1 MGQHVEMEK
10 QDLTATES
18 RIICVVVFKKT
29 PPMVKFSEC
38 VSLWE
43 RKRERGQ
50 CRILRP
56 AHLGQ
61 RKSPSPCP
69 FELQELM
76 EQIKIMVSNK
86 KLDWDRK
93 MQALEIDLNLRD
105 QEIANAHNCLD
116 KKNQEVGL
124 LQQKLNHLE
133 KHNYDMSQKYQGELH
148 TLKSQFSKLTN
159 SYEKLK
165 LHQDKQD
172 SALREKS
179 LTEETPF
186 GLGNLNRKLEEFK
199 TKSEEWDKQET
210 LYQHYLFS
218 LDAQQK
224 LLSEKCNLFQK
235 QAQRYQTH
243 LTGKK
248 KCLEGASLSNL
259 ERFPDEPGASNATAE
274 EDESVI
280 DKLRSTVSEMA
291 LSRSKLHDESQK
303 LHQELKIY
311 QTQCK
316 TMKTG
321 LSEVKNDLESEDDV
335 LRGVETERLKLH
347 RESLKA
353 GGYHNI
359 HENQRL
365 ESSYTHPVKELEK
378 KRNNLLFL
386 AQDHVSQEKELNK
399 MRNHLYHEEQ
409 SRSSEQKRMRAKISD
424 LTEEL
429 HQKEITI
436 ATIMKQATLMER
448 QFKMELE
455 IKEKML
461 AKQENMN
468 TCNMEQALYITT
480 INKLENE
487 NRMLRKSLAKLQED
501 RQSEWTEP
509 ETHEDT
515 VKHTNPNQIKMITN
529 EDRPNPEDEPS
540 RGRDS
545 PSPHKMFPL
554 QHSRLLPVK
563 DVPNRESPSFRENEI
578 FSQPKEYLRIKYAVC
593 FPLESCK
600 NPFPQE
606 RRKVSLSHR
615 SNLRVKG
622 FSATQ

>member
-1 MGQHVEMEK
+1 MKLE
-10 QDLTATES
+10 DANRTSAL
-18 RIICVVVFKKT
+18 
-29 PPMVKFSEC
+29 VK
-38 VSLWE
+38 
-43 RKRERGQ
+43 
-50 CRILRP
+50 
-56 AHLGQ
+56 
-61 RKSPSPCP
+61 
-69 FELQELM
+69 
-76 EQIKIMVSNK
+76 
-86 KLDWDRK
+86 
-93 MQALEIDLNLRD
+93 
-105 QEIANAHNCLD
+105 
-116 KKNQEVGL
+116 VGL

-133 KHNYDMSQKYQGELH
+133 KCNNDMSQKYQGELH
-148 TLKSQFSKLTN
+148 TLKSQFSKLTA

-165 LHQDKQD
+165 LQQDKQD
-172 SALREKS
+172 SAVREKS
-179 LTEETPF
+179 LAEETPF

-243 LTGKK
+243 LAGKK

-259 ERFPDEPGASNATAE
+259 ECFPGEPGASIATVE
-274 EDESVI
+274 QDESVI

-316 TMKTG
+316 AKKTG
-321 LSEVKNDLESEDDV
+321 LSELKNELESQDDV
-335 LRGVETERLKLH
+335 LRGVETERLQLH
-347 RESLKA
+347 RELLKA

-359 HENQRL
+359 HENQSRL
-365 ESSYTHPVKELEK
+365 ESSYSHRVKELEK
-378 KRNNLLFL
+378 KRYSLPFL
-386 AQDHVSQEKELNK
+386 AQDDVNQEKELNK
-399 MRNHLYHEEQ
+399 TRNHLYCEEQ
-409 SRSSEQKRMRAKISD
+409 SHSSEQKRMRAEISD

-461 AKQENMN
+461 AKQESAFSTQNMN
-468 TCNMEQALYITT
+468 TSNTEQALYITT
-480 INKLENE
+480 INKLEYE
-487 NRMLRKSLAKLQED
+487 NRMLRRSLAKLQED
-501 RQSEWTEP
+501 RRSEWIDP
-509 ETHEDT
+509 ETQEDT
-515 VKHTNPNQIKMITN
+515 VKRTNQNQIKIIAN

-545 PSPHKMFPL
+545 PSPHKMFPF

-563 DVPNRESPSFRENEI
+563 AGPGRESPSFRENEI
-578 FSQPKEYLRIKYAVC
+578 FSKSPPDMSSPAPSAAQHFLLEEENRAKEFEKLLDQHIDELQRHTEHTLNKYTRLKQTRHV
-593 FPLESCK
+593 
-600 NPFPQE
+600 
-606 RRKVSLSHR
+606 
-615 SNLRVKG
+615 
-622 FSATQ
+622 

>member
-1 MGQHVEMEK
+1 MQT
-10 QDLTATES
+10 LYTARFLPRQIKIS
-18 RIICVVVFKKT
+18 RN
-29 PPMVKFSEC
+29 MNGAEC
-38 VSLWE
+38 GDGETRSY
-43 RKRERGQ
+43 
-50 CRILRP
+50 
-56 AHLGQ
+56 
-61 RKSPSPCP
+61 SNSTSPCP
-69 FELQELM
+69 IELQELM

-86 KLDWDRK
+86 KLDWERK
-93 MQALEIDLNLRD
+93 MQALEMDLNLRD

-133 KHNYDMSQKYQGELH
+133 KCNNDMSQKYQGELH
-148 TLKSQFSKLTN
+148 TLKSQFSKLTA

-165 LHQDKQD
+165 LQQDKQD
-172 SALREKS
+172 SAVREKS
-179 LTEETPF
+179 LAEETPF

-243 LTGKK
+243 LAGKK

-259 ERFPDEPGASNATAE
+259 ECFPGEPGASIATVE
-274 EDESVI
+274 QDESVI

-316 TMKTG
+316 AKKTG
-321 LSEVKNDLESEDDV
+321 LSELKNELESQDDV
-335 LRGVETERLKLH
+335 LRGVETERLQLH
-347 RESLKA
+347 RELLKA

-365 ESSYTHPVKELEK
+365 ESSYSHRVKELEK
-378 KRNNLLFL
+378 KRYSLPFL
-386 AQDHVSQEKELNK
+386 AQDDVNQEKELNK
-399 MRNHLYHEEQ
+399 TRNHLYCEEQ
-409 SRSSEQKRMRAKISD
+409 SHSSEQKRMRAEISD

-468 TCNMEQALYITT
+468 TSNTEQALYITT
-480 INKLENE
+480 INKLEYE
-487 NRMLRKSLAKLQED
+487 NRMLRRSLAKLQED
-501 RQSEWTEP
+501 RRSEWIDP
-509 ETHEDT
+509 ETQEDT
-515 VKHTNPNQIKMITN
+515 VKRTNQNQIKIIAN

-545 PSPHKMFPL
+545 PSPHKMFPF

-563 DVPNRESPSFRENEI
+563 AGPGRESPSFRENEI
-578 FSQPKEYLRIKYAVC
+578 FSKIISVLSRESGTNVVRSPEVKTSWFLISPSSLKPHYC
-593 FPLESCK
+593 F
-600 NPFPQE
+600 
-606 RRKVSLSHR
+606 
-615 SNLRVKG
+615 
-622 FSATQ
+622 

>member
-399 MRNHLYHEEQ
+399 
-409 SRSSEQKRMRAKISD
+409 
-424 LTEEL
+424 
-429 HQKEITI
+429 
-436 ATIMKQATLMER
+436 
-448 QFKMELE
+448 
-455 IKEKML
+455 
-461 AKQENMN
+461 NMN

-578 FSQPKEYLRIKYAVC
+578 FSQSPSDMSSPAPSAAQHFLLEEENRAKEFEKLLDKHIDELQRHTDHTLNKYTRLKQNRHV
-593 FPLESCK
+593 
-600 NPFPQE
+600 
-606 RRKVSLSHR
+606 
-615 SNLRVKG
+615 
-622 FSATQ
+622 